1 VGAECERDA
10 TGAAEIAEA
19 VRYSSATLVSEMTDL
34 NNTGG
39 PSSAAPRGKR
49 DRLIAAACD
58 LVYHQ
63 GIAGTTLADIAE
75 AAEVPLG
82 NMYYY
87 FKTKD
92 DIVAAIVEARAD
104 QLRSATAAL
113 TRRHGSPKARLKA
126 LVSLIAADPETIADC
141 GCPYGTLCTDLAKQA
156 RDSDPLSAPL
166 MQILLDWTEQQFH
179 AMGRPDAHDL
189 AVELVVAYQGSAV
202 LTNALR
208 QPEVMARQAR
218 RLEKWINTLKV

>member
-1 VGAECERDA
+1 
-10 TGAAEIAEA
+10 
-19 VRYSSATLVSEMTDL
+19 MTDL
-34 NNTGG
+34 NGDVDSG
-39 PSSAAPRGKR
+39 SAAPRGKR

-58 LVYHQ
+58 LVYRQ

-92 DIVAAIVEARAD
+92 DIVAAVVEARAE

-113 TRRHGSPKARLKA
+113 ARRHGSPKARLKA
-126 LVSLIAADPETIADC
+126 LVSLIAADPDSIADY

-156 RDSDPLSAPL
+156 RETDPLSAPL
-166 MQILLDWTEQQFH
+166 MQILLDWTEQQFD
-179 AMGRPDAHDL
+179 AMGRRDAPDL

-208 QPEVMARQAR
+208 QPEIMARQAR
-218 RLEKWINTLKV
+218 RLEKWISALR